1 MLLGRNKAI
10 GFHILPRNPEVNIT
24 LPIQQIRK
32 AGRAWLSELP
42 IQLSRDLLSS
52 CSMPGAQRDRERPE
66 PSGKQGQQEGRQS
79 PPPEWPGVLS
89 ALLASLRVSS
99 EFAEEERWGHWALKW
114 ESKRLTRNIWSPS
127 LIKNLTSMT
136 RVPEAPRPPHFLTV
150 TELKLIV
157 PRILH
162 YQRPSCG
169 CEHLTNEQAGPL
181 QRVCWQK
188 KAQALQFSLAYLP
201 YSSQPLWPSCS
212 LCSWLVAKRSPCISL
227 CVKHRF
233 FSNLLTWDKRAMAFI
248 T

>member
-1 MLLGRNKAI
+1 
-10 GFHILPRNPEVNIT
+10 
-24 LPIQQIRK
+24 
-32 AGRAWLSELP
+32 
-42 IQLSRDLLSS
+42 
-52 CSMPGAQRDRERPE
+52 MPGAQRDRERPG

-79 PPPEWPGVLS
+79 PPPEWPRGPFCPICKPQGEQWVCWG
-89 ALLASLRVSS
+89 R
-99 EFAEEERWGHWALKW
+99 ERGHWALKW

-136 RVPEAPRPPHFLTV
+136 RVPKALRPPHFLTV

-157 PRILH
+157 LRIFH

-201 YSSQPLWPSCS
+201 YSSQPLWPGCS
-212 LCSWLVAKRSPCISL
+212 LCSWLVAKRPHCISL

-233 FSNLLTWDKRAMAFI
+233 FSNLLTWDKRRMMFI